1 MKNKLLTLK
10 DFDKTLVGYLYEKDQ
25 QVAKINYKMS
35 GLEAYIETIKGK
47 KIGVVIAI
55 DSNVLG
61 WSLCNTKIREEVTI
75 EDGAVIVQKIPN
87 DTFNKSEGIS
97 KALQRADIASTLST
111 RERESFYRKVPFSIQ
126 ELFNKMNERSEQ
138 YFKYND

>member
-25 QVAKINYKMS
+25 QIARIGYKMS
-35 GLEAYIETIKGK
+35 GPEAYIETIKGK

-55 DSNVLG
+55 GPNVLG
-61 WSLCNTKIREEVTI
+61 WSKCNNKGTWQQ
-75 EDGAVIVQKIPN
+75 DA
-87 DTFNKSEGIS
+87 DTFNKAEGIS